1 MPLGTIGAEPPP
13 FFRQGLSAPLKLL
26 LCVLMSVVLMMGD
39 VRWGI
44 TQPLRTFLSFAIY
57 PMQMLALAPVELVR
71 RSADFLQS
79 RDSVQREAELARQ
92 KLLSQSTKAVQV
104 DQLLLDNQHLR
115 ALLEMRE
122 RQGLTARGAQVIYE
136 AADPFSR
143 KLILDQGSLHGLTA
157 GSPVMD
163 ENGIVGQITRAYPL
177 VSELTLITD
186 RDHSIPVLDVRNG
199 LRGVAYG
206 DSDGS
211 YMLELR
217 YMATNAD
224 IQEGDLL
231 TTSGIDGVFPPGLPV
246 ARVSKIE
253 RRSES
258 IFARILC
265 QPVARTEGVRNVMV
279 IQALG
284 ASLPKRPEPEED
296 VMPAKKAVRK

>member
-1 MPLGTIGAEPPP
+1 MPIGNLGHQPPP
-13 FFRQGLSAPLKLL
+13 FFRQGVPPAVKLG
-26 LCVLMSVVLMMGD
+26 LCVGLAIVLMLGD

-44 TQPLRTFLSFAIY
+44 TQPLRTVVSVLIY
-57 PMQMLALAPVELVR
+57 PLQVVALAPIELAR
-71 RSADFLQS
+71 RGADFFQT
-79 RDSVQREAELARQ
+79 RDSVQRESSLARE
-92 KLLSQSTKAVQV
+92 KALTQSAKAQQV
-104 DQLLLDNQHLR
+104 DQLLLENQRLR

-122 RQGLTARGAQVIYE
+122 RRGLAARGAQVIYQ

-143 KLILDQGSLHGLTA
+143 KLILDQGQMQGLRA

-163 ENGIVGQITRAYPL
+163 ENGIVGQITRAYPM

-186 RDHSIPVLDVRNG
+186 RDHAIPVLNVRNG

-206 DSDGS
+206 DSDGLD
-211 YMLELR
+211 MIELR

-246 ARVSKIE
+246 ARVARVE

-258 IFARILC
+258 IFARIWC
-265 QPVARTEGVRNVMV
+265 QPIALTQGVRHVMV
-279 IQALG
+279 ITPIGNALPDRPQDEPQAPLKKG
-284 ASLPKRPEPEED
+284 A
-296 VMPAKKAVRK
+296 RK